1 MDKGLRFMYKIQTHG
16 FTRQVIELQASHANM
31 PLPQG
36 VIELQRLLLASI
48 PLTPKEI

>member
-1 MDKGLRFMYKIQTHG
+1 MYQYKIQTHG

-36 VIELQRLLLASI
+36 VIELQASPCKH

>member
-1 MDKGLRFMYKIQTHG
+1 MDKDKFMYKIQTHG

-31 PLPQG
+31 PLQ
-36 VIELQRLLLASI
+36 VIELQASPCKH